1 MAGYTRQSSASIVNG
16 SAITAPPLN
25 AEFNQL
31 LAAFHA
37 TTGHTHTG
45 ATGNGTKIPLATSVS
60 GFLPIANGGSGGKN
74 NFTATSVPGVG
85 DDSGDSYAIGSMWTN
100 TSTDRV
106 YICTDSSSGAAV
118 WRELVQVT
126 SLNAILPVSN
136 NSVDIGSNSLRF
148 QDLFLSGGISASG
161 NAAVGGTLTLTGGTA
176 LNSTLTVTGVTALNG
191 GLTMDSNKFTVANT
205 SGNVA
210 TAGTLTVTGATALN
224 GGLTMDSDK
233 FTVANTSGNVA
244 TAGTLAVTGTS
255 AFTGAITSNA
265 GVVVDNIT
273 IDGTQIDLSSG
284 DLTIDVAGDIL
295 LNADGGDII
304 LQDGSATFG
313 SLTNS
318 GGNLIIK
325 GGTTAAATFTGAN
338 VDFAGT
344 VDVTGAGT
352 FDSTLAVT
360 GVLSPATHVDMP
372 DNAKIKLGTGD
383 DATLFHDGT
392 NSFLT
397 NATGA
402 LKISTET
409 SGGAVT
415 IGHTTSE
422 VTIGDNL
429 TVAGNLTVQGTQTVV
444 DSVTM
449 NAQNAVV
456 FEGATADAHETTLTI
471 VDPTADRTINLP
483 NQSGTL
489 PLLAAA
495 SNATISATP
504 AELSIMDGDK
514 SAVSTTLADADRVV
528 VNDAGTMKQVAMSDF
543 ETFMETS
550 LDTLANVTT
559 VGALNAGTITSGF
572 GAIDNGSSA
581 ITTSGTVNFGSI
593 SDGTITITGFVDDD
607 SFSNASATKI
617 PTAQSVEA
625 RIQAVASTS
634 NNVTGLT
641 ASGAEL
647 NILDNATVT
656 TAELNILDGSATT
669 QATVT
674 LAATDGVVISD
685 ADVMKQAL
693 VSDFDTYISGTTA
706 TLTNKTLSAPTLTGT
721 AVVASLDISGDIDV
735 DGVTNL
741 DVVDI
746 DGAVDMASTALVT
759 GVLTTTA
766 ATVFNGGF
774 ASNADSTITVD
785 DNGYNLSLISTDTD
799 ENSGPRLK
807 FFRNSANP
815 ASADFL
821 GLIDFTGKDAGGN
834 ETRYANIV
842 AQIASPVA
850 GGEGGKL
857 LLEVATHDGEMQ
869 TGFEIIDGNAEDEL
883 DVNIGSGTSSVTT
896 IAGTLTTAGAI
907 TSSAAITATQVE
919 IGNGSAGGTSEIL
932 FSDNASAR
940 GKIKYNHGS
949 NPEVMTL
956 ETTGTVALTIDN
968 SQNVMVGKAIIDTDT
983 VGAVLRANGEVRGT
997 AQNAAA
1003 ARFSRLSSD
1012 GEMVGFEKDGTS
1024 IGSILVSGG
1033 NNLTISG
1040 TAGDHAGLIFATHA
1054 ILPAEEGVA
1063 ASANV
1068 IDLGANGNEFKNLY
1082 LDTGIIA
1089 SNALS
1094 ITTGTNLTLDAAG
1107 NITLDADGG
1116 FLNFADAGNVVGV
1129 FENNGGHFH
1138 IKAGLQDKN
1147 ILFRGNDNGNAI
1159 TALTLDM
1166 ADAGA
1171 ATFNS
1176 TIAAG
1181 AATFTTADNTNQLTL
1196 VSTDADANAGPNLNL
1211 RRNSGSPADG
1221 DLTGQLTF
1229 TNNNDA
1235 GEGTDYVT
1243 IHAVSADVSNG
1254 SEDAAFYIKTM
1265 SAGTLRQRISLTDT
1279 ETVLNEDS
1287 IDLDFRVES
1296 DNETHALFVQGSNG
1310 NVGIGTGSPNA
1321 DSKMQV
1327 AVATNT
1333 VSTGSPA
1340 NSSLVKISGG
1350 TTTVG
1355 DGVSLQ
1361 LTNVS
1366 GAKETGWRMSAVTA
1380 SGNNGDLV
1388 FNGYAGGSDFPER
1401 MRINAAGRAIIPAGI
1416 TLGTATGVYAASNTL
1431 DDYETGTWTPTLGG
1445 NASYSIQAGTYVKVG
1460 RLVYVQ
1466 GVLSVNALGT
1476 GSTSTLSGLPF
1487 ASSNAGGG
1495 NMGGS
1500 VTYFANLAVNVIT
1513 PTTYFPNGTTSLA
1526 FKSRTSAG
1534 NNLNVSNAIFGNSA
1548 RVDFQLT
1555 YETTA

>member
-593 SDGTITITGFVDDD
+593 SDGTITITGFVDEDNMA
-607 SFSNASATKI
+607 SNSATLI
-617 PTAQSVEA
+617 PTQQSVEA
-625 RIQAVASTS
+625 RIQAVSSTS

-735 DGVTNL
+735 DGTTNL

-746 DGAVDMASTALVT
+746 DGAVNMATTALVT
-759 GVLTTTA
+759 GILTTTA

-785 DNGYNLSLISTDTD
+785 DNGYNLTLISTDTD

-815 ASADFL
+815 AADDFI
-821 GLIDFTGKDAGGN
+821 GLIDFTGEDAGGN

-857 LLEVATHDGEMQ
+857 ILEVATHDGEMQ

-883 DVNIGSGTSSVTT
+883 DVNIASGTASVTT
-896 IAGTLTTAGAI
+896 IAGTALVTGVLTTSAPAI
-907 TSSAAITATQVE
+907 INTASNGLPSLAFTHTNASGDNFI
-919 IGNGSAGGTSEIL
+919 IGGGTPGVSNSG
-932 FSDNASAR
+932 FSIRD
-940 GKIKYNHGS
+940 
-949 NPEVMTL
+949 
-956 ETTGTVALTIDN
+956 
-968 SQNVMVGKAIIDTDT
+968 
-983 VGAVLRANGEVRGT
+983 
-997 AQNAAA
+997 
-1003 ARFSRLSSD
+1003 
-1012 GEMVGFEKDGTS
+1012 
-1024 IGSILVSGG
+1024 
-1033 NNLTISG
+1033 
-1040 TAGDHAGLIFATHA
+1040 
-1054 ILPAEEGVA
+1054 
-1063 ASANV
+1063 
-1068 IDLGANGNEFKNLY
+1068 
-1082 LDTGIIA
+1082 
-1089 SNALS
+1089 
-1094 ITTGTNLTLDAAG
+1094 
-1107 NITLDADGG
+1107 
-1116 FLNFADAGNVVGV
+1116 
-1129 FENNGGHFH
+1129 
-1138 IKAGLQDKN
+1138 
-1147 ILFRGNDNGNAI
+1147 
-1159 TALTLDM
+1159 

-1171 ATFNS
+1171 NRLIINNVGGLTSAVSGGFFQTRDDGGGFSYKQLLDVAT
-1176 TIAAG
+1176 AG
-1181 AATFTTADNTNQLTL
+1181 ASFVGTSNRGDLGAFRILQTAQ
-1196 VSTDADANAGPNLNL
+1196 G
-1211 RRNSGSPADG
+1211 ADG
-1221 DLTGQLTF
+1221 GYLELKTS
-1229 TNNNDA
+1229 
-1235 GEGTDYVT
+1235 
-1243 IHAVSADVSNG
+1243 AVG
-1254 SEDAAFYIKTM
+1254 ST
-1265 SAGTLRQRISLTDT
+1265 SPTLRM
-1279 ETVLNEDS
+1279 TVE
-1287 IDLDFRVES
+1287 
-1296 DNETHALFVQGSNG
+1296 
-1310 NVGIGTGSPNA
+1310 
-1321 DSKMQV
+1321 
-1327 AVATNT
+1327 
-1333 VSTGSPA
+1333 
-1340 NSSLVKISGG
+1340 
-1350 TTTVG
+1350 
-1355 DGVSLQ
+1355 
-1361 LTNVS
+1361 
-1366 GAKETGWRMSAVTA
+1366 
-1380 SGNNGDLV
+1380 NNGDV
-1388 FNGYAGGSDFPER
+1388 TIENGNL
-1401 MRINAAGRAIIPAGI
+1401 IV
-1416 TLGTATGVYAASNTL
+1416 GTAGKGIDFAAQVSANSVSGVTTTAEL
-1431 DDYETGTWTPTLGG
+1431 FDHYEEGTWTPTCPT
-1445 NASYSIQAGTYVKVG
+1445 ASTD
-1460 RLVYVQ
+1460 L
-1466 GVLSVNALGT
+1466 T
-1476 GSTSTLSGLPF
+1476 STSGRYTRIGREVFISCSVVVPTTSSGAAFLIAGFPF
-1487 ASSNAGGG
+1487 ASIAGAPHAGFYMRYTNGG
-1495 NMGGS
+1495 TYRMFFMTASAQSCEMYSLDGDATLLSEVSTKRFDFSGS
-1500 VTYFANLAVNVIT
+1500 YQV
-1513 PTTYFPNGTTSLA
+1513 
-1526 FKSRTSAG
+1526 
-1534 NNLNVSNAIFGNSA
+1534 
-1548 RVDFQLT
+1548 
-1555 YETTA
+1555 